1 MAATRADKFTQT
13 HKEEYFV
20 DFLNNFDNHPIHN
33 TLSKVVNENSVKQS
47 IRNLIL
53 TNLGERLFQPN
64 VGSDIRR
71 ALFEPN
77 DVITSENINH
87 YVTSTISQNERRAL
101 LLSVNVYPRP
111 DQYSFNVNIIF
122 SLINSNTPIQMNVI
136 LTRVR

>member
-1 MAATRADKFTQT
+1 MVTTRADKFTQT
-13 HKEEYFV
+13 NKEEYFV
-20 DFLNNFDNHPIHN
+20 DFLNNFDTHPIHS
-33 TLSKVVNENSVKQS
+33 TLAKVVNENSVKQS

-53 TNLGERLFQPN
+53 TDLGERLFQPN
-64 VGSDIRR
+64 IGSNIRR

-77 DVITSENINH
+77 DIITSENITH
-87 YVTSTISQNERRAL
+87 YVTSTITQNERRAI

-122 SLINSNTPIQMNVI
+122 SLINSNIPIQMTVI

>member
-1 MAATRADKFTQT
+1 MVTTREDKFTQT
-13 HKEEYFV
+13 NKEEYYV
-20 DFLNNFDNHPIHN
+20 DFLNNFDTHPIHS
-33 TLSKVVNENSVKQS
+33 TLAKVVNENSVKQS

-53 TNLGERLFQPN
+53 TDLGERLFQPN
-64 VGSDIRR
+64 IGSNIRR

-77 DVITSENINH
+77 DIITSENITH
-87 YVTSTISQNERRAL
+87 YVTSTITQNERRAI

-122 SLINSNTPIQMNVI
+122 SLINSNIPIQMTVI